1 MPTATPQQSLTKGQQ
16 TFLNLLRIGTGLS
29 FRVLFT
35 WIKQE
40 GGPDD
45 NPLNIGPGNSYGS
58 ATKAAVATIALLR
71 SPRGRNYGYDKILA
85 SAAKSDNEQLKAI
98 AESSWDAGH
107 YGGNGQNLVSTYKY
121 YFPKGGG
128 SGVGDWAKGVVT
140 DPGQA
145 LADAGDW
152 YGGKLGFLSVLFDPK
167 TWIRVLLVIIGAV
180 IALGALTLFTKEL
193 GGRRLAPAM

>member
-1 MPTATPQQSLTKGQQ
+1 MAPPQALTPGQRV
-16 TFLNLLRIGTGLS
+16 FARLLQAGTGLS
-29 FRVLFT
+29 FRVIFT
-35 WIKQE
+35 WIKSE
-40 GGPDD
+40 NGPDD
-45 NPLNIGPGNSYGS
+45 NPLNIGPGNHYGS

-71 SPRGRNYGYDKILA
+71 SPRGRQYGYDKILA
-85 SAAKSDNEQLKAI
+85 SAAKGDNEQLRAI

-107 YGGNGQNLVSTYKY
+107 YGGNGQNLVNTYKY

-128 SGVGDWAKGVVT
+128 SGLGDWAKGVVT

-167 TWIRVLLVIIGAV
+167 TWIRVLLVIVGGI
-180 IALGALTLFTKEL
+180 IAIFALNLFSKEL
-193 GGRRLAPAM
+193 GGKRLAPSL